1 MKASELSSMTVE
13 QLEDKVK
20 ELKSELFGLRFQ
32 LATGQ
37 LQNTMRLS
45 EVKRDIARCKTI
57 LRQKDGARPSFV
69 RRMRP
74 ENGKGGSWNHG
85 RKRTA

>member
-1 MKASELSSMTVE
+1 MKANELTAMSKE

-37 LQNTMRLS
+37 LQNTMQISQL
-45 EVKRDIARCKTI
+45 KRDIARCKTI
-57 LRQKDGARPSFV
+57 LRQKDEA
-69 RRMRP
+69 
-74 ENGKGGSWNHG
+74 
-85 RKRTA
+85 